1 VNTGGLSVGTSRFQ
15 RWHRDTAGGGALFN
29 TPDAVSVAIV

>member
-15 RWHRDTAGGGALFN
+15 YWHRDMASGGALFN
-29 TPDAVSVAIV
+29 TSDAVSVAFH